1 MRLTKLTAVFS
12 SAALAA
18 SFVVVAPA
26 AAADTTSDEPKNIRI
41 LTVGDFHGSLNAAP
55 DMVGEIRR
63 LQAENENTIVLG
75 TGDLVGWAQ
84 AESDL
89 TRDEFALDILGDI
102 PMAASA
108 LGNHEFDDG
117 MAEVMRLVKG
127 GCHPVDGCFDRDGD
141 GDADSWDG
149 APFPYLAANVVD
161 ERTGRLPF
169 PGSVVLDVDGVS
181 VGVIGTV
188 TASTPGHVGWEKF
201 EGYDLQDVASAT
213 NREAA
218 ELTAQGVDV
227 LVAITHEGVA
237 YTNDATCTP
246 PTDGP
251 LFEAA
256 RTITSDVDLILGG
269 HYHRRAACN
278 VKDPDGIDRMVVQP
292 GSHAT
297 AVGVSDIVIDPET
310 GDVNRNASTSVIRVV
325 DPEGAED
332 AGTRAIVEQAYVE
345 AERVGSAVV
354 GRVSGDIMR
363 PRNDA
368 GNVVATES
376 ALDNLV
382 ADAQLEWVN
391 ENVRHGADLAITSNW
406 LTRGDLLYERSGD
419 EPEDGLITRREL
431 WQAQIYDPSMLVLE
445 MTGAEIEQMFQQQW
459 LPANRPKLGVSSN
472 VKYVRDDEM
481 TTVPHG
487 ASADRFVVGGEL
499 LNRDRTY
506 RVAMNSILS
515 RGIQNY
521 FPVFLDVGLD
531 RRIDTEV
538 STAVPLAEYLTEHA
552 PGNEGLTGR
561 MPSPA
566 DLVGH
571 IAEPTLTISDELG
584 AGGTVNGSLDITAD
598 VAIDGPVT
606 VTISANSK
614 LTLLPEP
621 RQDCVRSQTGITCA
635 LAGIDGT
642 TTLKFG
648 ARGLKPG
655 TPTEIK
661 ARVAGPFLERP
672 STTTEKV
679 SLP

>member
-621 RQDCVRSQTGITCA
+621 RQDCVRSQTDITCA